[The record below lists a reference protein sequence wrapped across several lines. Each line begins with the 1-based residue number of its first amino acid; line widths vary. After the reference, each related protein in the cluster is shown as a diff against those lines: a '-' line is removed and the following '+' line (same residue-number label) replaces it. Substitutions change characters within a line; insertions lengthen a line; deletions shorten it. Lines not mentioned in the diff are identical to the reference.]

1 MLINPKRLV
10 IHMTFQPPRG
20 TRDFL
25 PKEMQRRTE
34 VFEKIRKIFESYGYG
49 EVMTPAFE
57 DFELLAKKSGSEIEK
72 EIYAFEDKGG
82 RKLGLRFDPTVP
94 ICRIVASDPSIPKPI
109 KWYYITRMW
118 RYDRPQAGRYRE
130 FWQAGLELIG
140 SDKPEADAEILAVV
154 YDSLKA
160 IGIEDFVLKINSRK
174 IVEELAENAGIPE
187 DKKLDALRI
196 IDKLDKEG
204 EDKVKKE
211 MVEYEIK
218 EEAAEKFINMVKS
231 SSWEDV
237 EIRELKEILEITK
250 KMGIDKVEIDLSI
263 VRGIDYYT
271 GFVFETLVKGY
282 ESLGSIC
289 SGGRYDSLIGIY
301 SGKDVPATG
310 FGMGLDR
317 IMEVIKKKR
326 TYYQAKVFV
335 AAVSKD
341 VKDQALEICQLLRRN
356 GVSADVD
363 LIGKNFKNQ
372 FNYVNSVDIPYVV
385 IIGPKELKENAVVVR
400 DMKTGKEEKVSISKL
415 INYF

>member
-1 MLINPKRLV
+1 
-10 IHMTFQPPRG
+10 MTFQPPRG